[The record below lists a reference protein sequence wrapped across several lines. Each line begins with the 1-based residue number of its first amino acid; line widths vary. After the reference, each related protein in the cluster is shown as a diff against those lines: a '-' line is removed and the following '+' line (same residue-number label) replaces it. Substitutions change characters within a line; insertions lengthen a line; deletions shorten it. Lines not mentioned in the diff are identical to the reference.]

1 MRCSCGTIFKSSF
14 GNIKHRKSFLCVSCA
29 QKMRHKKDKINNQII
44 DKMNQKF
51 LEKGLVILQ
60 EIENS
65 RDKILQIL
73 NRNLNNEYE
82 INKNGY
88 LDIKKED
95 KENAKAIIIET
106 SIDKSKIK

>member
-1 MRCSCGTIFKSSF
+1 MRCSCGTIFKRSF

-65 RDKILQIL
+65 RDKILCRTQDGYCGRISYANL
-73 NRNLNNEYE
+73 VKGKMFSYFSIKFNKEFLINNLN
-82 INKNGY
+82 I
-88 LDIKKED
+88 
-95 KENAKAIIIET
+95 
-106 SIDKSKIK
+106 